1 MYSALV
7 EQMQKGETL
16 LAMAKINAEPF
27 LELAL
32 IYGIRGSIE
41 ESNDCRG
48 NTTLSKYVDRLNE
61 HFATTHTQQ
70 ELDANLAKLKQ
81 GWDNTALPW
90 LNQRPY
96 ILRNYFQYRLY
107 HDRFAI
113 DKSIPVMKQLYLL
126 VVDYFYIKSLLSAYV
141 LEKGELTERAVVDV
155 MYSYHSYRQHNDL
168 AKAQFMAGIDSV
180 KRNDDLSVLQ
190 LLV

>member
-1 MYSALV
+1 
-7 EQMQKGETL
+7 
-16 LAMAKINAEPF
+16 MANINSEPF
-27 LELAL
+27 FELAL
-32 IYGIRGSIE
+32 IYGIRGAIDE
-41 ESNDCRG
+41 VKGCRG
-48 NTTLSKYVDRLNE
+48 SAALGKFTDRLNQ

-81 GWDNTALPW
+81 GWDNNALPW

-126 VVDYFYIKSLLSAYV
+126 VVDYFYVKSLLSAYV
-141 LEKGELTERAVVDV
+141 LEKGELTEQTVVDV
-155 MYSYHSYRQHNDL
+155 MYSYHSYRQHNEL

>member
-1 MYSALV
+1 MGS
-7 EQMQKGETL
+7 
-16 LAMAKINAEPF
+16 IHAEPM

-32 IYGIRGSIE
+32 FSGIYGTIEVNPQARG
-41 ESNDCRG
+41 R
-48 NTTLSKYVDRLNE
+48 
-61 HFATTHTQQ
+61 
-70 ELDANLAKLKQ
+70 AKLFEFTEILNQNLVGDFTKEQ
-81 GWDNTALPW
+81 MDENLSALKRGWKSSVLPW

-126 VVDYFYIKSLLSAYV
+126 VVDYFYVKSLLSAYV
-141 LEKGELTERAVVDV
+141 LEKGEITEQTVVDV
-155 MYSYHSYRQHNDL
+155 MYSYHSYRQHNEL